1 MKNKLLISA
10 VVGSLFALQSC
21 KPEEITPNEVNAT
34 GSINLNGTI
43 YANANESDDFI
54 TGVRFSN
61 NPGDAKRDVRIHK
74 EGDYAYW
81 YEHLA
86 FPNEGFMDP
95 VDRVNTGCITNQG
108 IPTTGFFIP
117 RVLGVFGNPV
127 GTASILPSFGDC
139 NENYFSDTVM
149 WDGST
154 LNQSFDIFNFMERK
168 GQKVSGVV
176 VTAQYSTEDIAS
188 WTADTI
194 QYPMQVVTTT
204 TDANG
209 RYSLSIPAAGKSV
222 FVIVSVGGK
231 TLDHIYVNES
241 DIIETATNVFLT
253 EPLYYSASDY
263 ITSLGLAPGIP
274 GNSNTYSL
282 DLNAGASVTQNFI
295 LTPQ

>member
-1 MKNKLLISA
+1 
-10 VVGSLFALQSC
+10 
-21 KPEEITPNEVNAT
+21 
-34 GSINLNGTI
+34 
-43 YANANESDDFI
+43 
-54 TGVRFSN
+54 
-61 NPGDAKRDVRIHK
+61 
-74 EGDYAYW
+74 
-81 YEHLA
+81 
-86 FPNEGFMDP
+86 
-95 VDRVNTGCITNQG
+95 
-108 IPTTGFFIP
+108 
-117 RVLGVFGNPV
+117 
-127 GTASILPSFGDC
+127 
-139 NENYFSDTVM
+139 
-149 WDGST
+149 
-154 LNQSFDIFNFMERK
+154 MERK

-263 ITSLGLAPGIP
+263 IANRIAGVLPGIP
-274 GNSNTYSL
+274 GNANSYGLN
-282 DLNAGASVTQNFI
+282 LNAGASVTQNFI